1 MLAATR
7 VHSTGTPALGSSA
20 RRGSGAFGSGRSRR
34 GGGGGGAPHTHHH
47 RAKPLTFWPL
57 VALIFYEVSGGPFG
71 IEDAVGAAG
80 PLPAIIGFAVLP
92 LLWSVPEALITAELA
107 TAFPEDAGFVAWVTA
122 AFGPGLGFQEGWWS
136 WASGV
141 ADNAVYPVLFASYV
155 EAAAPGALGGWR
167 RPALTVALSL
177 VGAYVNY
184 RGLGVVGKVAVVA
197 TIAIAAPFLALVGAA
212 APRVQPA
219 NWAAHVPWGSVR
231 WGAFFNVM
239 FWNLNYWD
247 SISTLAGEVAHPGR
261 TFPRALAAA
270 VVLVVT
276 MYLLPLLAGT
286 GILPPSANP
295 GGGDWSL
302 GYFAE
307 VGRAV
312 GGKWLA
318 GAVVAAAA
326 VSAAGQF
333 EAEMSSDAFLLLG
346 MAQRGFLPARLA
358 ARSKHGTPGLAIALS
373 ASGVLLLAPLSFL
386 EIVDLLNFVYCLA
399 ELLEFG
405 AFLALRVRAPRL
417 ARPFRVPLGTV
428 GCALM
433 LTPAT
438 ILLVGLL
445 LLPII
450 ERNWRLLGWTAG
462 AVGVG
467 LALQA
472 VLAVARARGW
482 CHFLVPTPHDFRE
495 LLVVPEDEEEMLV
508 GGGGGGAAAGTLP
521 PSLAVAGASPLA
533 SLAPTP
539 LAGRRRNAITPD
551 PPPEV
556 GSDGDAVL
564 PSTSGS
570 ETDGEYEELGEEG
583 EGGRGAGGG
592 GGSVSLVG
600 GEVRAGSGP
609 LDGRD

>member
-1 MLAATR
+1 MLSATARAHPAA
-7 VHSTGTPALGSSA
+7 GTPALGSSA
-20 RRGSGAFGSGRSRR
+20 RRGSGGAFGSARHRE
-34 GGGGGGAPHTHHH
+34 GGTPHTHHH
-47 RAKPLTFWPL
+47 RVKPLTFWPL

-155 EAAAPGALGGWR
+155 EAASPGSLAGWR
-167 RPALTVALSL
+167 RPLLTIALSL
-177 VGAYVNY
+177 SGAYINY

-197 TIAIAAPFLALVGAA
+197 TIAIIAPFLALVGAA
-212 APRVQPA
+212 APHVQPS
-219 NWAAHVPWGSVR
+219 NWGVHVPWASVR

-261 TFPRALAAA
+261 TFPRALGTA
-270 VVLVVT
+270 VCLVVS

-286 GILPPSANP
+286 GVLPPSSNP
-295 GGGDWSL
+295 GGDAWSL

-333 EAEMSSDAFLLLG
+333 EAEMSSDSFLLLG

-405 AFLALRVRAPRL
+405 AFIALRVRAPRL

-428 GCALM
+428 GCVLM

-462 AVGVG
+462 AVLTG
-467 LALQA
+467 LALQGL
-472 VLAVARARGW
+472 LALARARNW

-495 LLVVPEDEEEMLV
+495 LLVAPDDEEGMATGGE
-508 GGGGGGAAAGTLP
+508 GGGILLAAATTTTAAAAI
-521 PSLAVAGASPLA
+521 LAA
-533 SLAPTP
+533 TP

-556 GSDGDAVL
+556 GSHGDAVL

-570 ETDGEYEELGEEG
+570 EDDVEEEEVADGMDMEERDGPLNGRVVT
-583 EGGRGAGGG
+583 GGRRG
-592 GGSVSLVG
+592 
-600 GEVRAGSGP
+600 
-609 LDGRD
+609 